1 MIGIEKEDF
10 AEVVRHHRLP
20 IFRFILA
27 SVRDTGLAE
36 DLTQDCFWR
45 AYQGWHRFRGDCGVH
60 TWLRHI
66 ASNIIRN
73 SVRSKKFEFC
83 RTASLIDPRVEDC
96 MIEDVSPSPETQV
109 IRRNAVCAVWR
120 AAAVLSPKQQLAL
133 QLRFAEDMD
142 VPEIATAMDVSEGT
156 VKAHLYRAVQS
167 VRIAL
172 RVSPCAVHRS

>member
-60 TWLRHI
+60 TWLRRI
-66 ASNIIRN
+66 ASNVIRN
-73 SVRSKKFEFC
+73 SVRSKNSEF
-83 RTASLIDPRVEDC
+83 RRSAFLIDLGVEDC
-96 MIEDVSPSPETQV
+96 IIEDVNPSPETQV

-142 VPEIATAMDVSEGT
+142 LLEIATAMDVSEGT
-156 VKAHLYRAVQS
+156 VKAHLHRAVQS
-167 VRIAL
+167 VRTAL
-172 RVSPCAVHRS
+172 QVSQCAVHRS